1 MIFRLARIQTAML
14 ALTAS
19 FAAAALVS
27 GASLPVGIVLGGAAA
42 WLDFVVIKSL
52 ASTMLVRRPSP
63 AHVVPMALT
72 KSLAL
77 VAVPGCA
84 LFLPAS
90 VVDGVSFALGVT
102 TLPLAIVID
111 ALRAIP
117 EPKTG
122 AA

>member
-1 MIFRLARIQTAML
+1 MNFRLARIQTAML

-19 FAAAALVS
+19 FAAVALVS

-52 ASTMLVRRPSP
+52 ASAMLIRRPSP

-84 LFLPAS
+84 LLLPGTL
-90 VVDGVSFALGVT
+90 VDGVSFALGVT

-111 ALRAIP
+111 ALRALP

>member
-1 MIFRLARIQTAML
+1 MTFRLARIQTAML

-27 GASLPVGIVLGGAAA
+27 GATLPVGVVLGGAAA

-52 ASTMLVRRPSP
+52 ASAMLVRRPSP

-72 KSLAL
+72 KSLVL

-84 LFLPAS
+84 LLLPAML
-90 VVDGVSFALGVT
+90 VDGVSFALGVT

>member
-1 MIFRLARIQTAML
+1 MTFRLARIQTAIL

-19 FAAAALVS
+19 FSVAALVS
-27 GASLPVGIVLGGAAA
+27 AATLPFGVVLGGAAA

-52 ASTMLVRRPSP
+52 ASAMLVRRPSP
-63 AHVVPMALT
+63 SHVVPMALT
-72 KSLAL
+72 KSLVL

-84 LFLPAS
+84 LFLPATL
-90 VVDGVSFALGVT
+90 VDGVSFALGVT

-111 ALRAIP
+111 ALRAP

>member
-1 MIFRLARIQTAML
+1 MNFRLARIQTVML
-14 ALTAS
+14 ILTAS
-19 FAAAALVS
+19 FAAVALVS
-27 GASLPVGIVLGGAAA
+27 GASLPGGIVLGGAAA

-52 ASTMLVRRPSP
+52 ASVMLLRRPSP

-84 LFLPAS
+84 LFLPGTL
-90 VVDGVSFALGVT
+90 VDGVSFALGVT

-111 ALRAIP
+111 ALRALP

>member
-1 MIFRLARIQTAML
+1 MNFRLARIQTAML

-19 FAAAALVS
+19 FAAVALVS

-52 ASTMLVRRPSP
+52 ASAMLIRRPSP

-84 LFLPAS
+84 LFLPATL
-90 VVDGVSFALGVT
+90 VDGVSFALGVT

-111 ALRAIP
+111 ALRALP

>member
-14 ALTAS
+14 VLTAS

-27 GASLPVGIVLGGAAA
+27 EACLPVGIVLGGAAA

-52 ASTMLVRRPSP
+52 ASAMLVRRPSP

-90 VVDGVSFALGVT
+90 LVDGVSFALGVT

>member
-1 MIFRLARIQTAML
+1 MNFRLARIQTAML
-14 ALTAS
+14 ALTAT
-19 FAAAALVS
+19 FAGVALAS
-27 GASLPVGIVLGGAAA
+27 EASLPVGIVLGGAAA

-52 ASTMLVRRPSP
+52 ASAMLIRRPSP
-63 AHVVPMALT
+63 AHVVPLALT

-77 VAVPGCA
+77 VAIPGCA
-84 LFLPAS
+84 LFLPATL
-90 VVDGVSFALGVT
+90 VDGVSFALGVT